1 MVGTR
6 KRLAC
11 ARGVCRLG
19 TAGPLRSA
27 ATIQGLRPAG
37 ARSEGMAENSGIV
50 QSIDRALRLL
60 EVLSESDEGI
70 RLIDLARSADLPVST
85 THRLLL
91 TLEHRQFVQFD
102 RASGLWAVGARC
114 LAVGANFQMRRALAS
129 QARPYMDALS
139 REAGKTVNFGVLHED
154 SVVFLAHVEH
164 AASQRA
170 TARLGG
176 RSPLHCSGIGKSLL
190 AAMPEGRVRKL
201 LSRSGMAA
209 VTPRSITDADALC
222 EALRTVRSRGFALD
236 DQENTVG
243 LRCVA
248 SAIFDEHGQA
258 LAAISV
264 AAPVDRI
271 GDQRVAELGALV
283 RHAAGAIT
291 EATGGHHPAA

>member
-1 MVGTR
+1 
-6 KRLAC
+6 
-11 ARGVCRLG
+11 
-19 TAGPLRSA
+19 
-27 ATIQGLRPAG
+27 
-37 ARSEGMAENSGIV
+37 MAENSGIV

-60 EVLSESDEGI
+60 EVLSECDGGA
-70 RLIDLARSADLPVST
+70 RLVDLARSAELPVST

-91 TLEHRQFVQFD
+91 TLESRHFVQFD

-139 REAGKTVNFGVLHED
+139 REAGKTVNFGVIHED
-154 SVVFLAHVEH
+154 NVVFLAHVEH

-170 TARLGG
+170 TARPGG

-201 LSRSGMAA
+201 MARSGMTA
-209 VTPRSITDADALC
+209 VTTRSITDPDALC
-222 EALRTVRSRGFALD
+222 EALRAVRSHGYALD
-236 DQENTVG
+236 DQENTPG

-248 SAIFDEHGQA
+248 STIFDEHGQPM
-258 LAAISV
+258 AAISV

-271 GDQRVAELGALV
+271 GDQRVAELGQLV
-283 RHAAGAIT
+283 SHAAAAIT
-291 EATGGHHPAA
+291 EATGGHRPGL